1 MVGGVG
7 LVSIINRNLILKFIK
22 QSMKVIKTG
31 KKDNEHHK
39 IQITHRMLASGKT
52 PLIGKIINTY
62 NS

>member
-1 MVGGVG
+1 
-7 LVSIINRNLILKFIK
+7 
-22 QSMKVIKTG
+22 MKVIKTG